1 MVGRI
6 TYIVLAQTLNHA
18 QPIVLCIS
26 FAYLLVNGNVQE
38 IDSLLAG
45 GLTDEDEDD
54 VLQELEQ
61 IIKVYFVYF
70 IFLQLSVHCS
80 SLSGSYCFGV
90 IVV

>member
-1 MVGRI
+1 
-6 TYIVLAQTLNHA
+6 
-18 QPIVLCIS
+18 VLCIS

-61 IIKVYFVYF
+61 IIKVNFVCF
-70 IFLQLSVHCS
+70 HLFFAIICALQFALAP
-80 SLSGSYCFGV
+80 
-90 IVV
+90 IAVVLLLCNKC